1 MPPVLFVPTRPHLSC
16 LGPVHVSLI
25 PTLFFFP
32 FTRVFSSPRVPPS
45 ERGHKTEPQ
54 RRLTID
60 YRIPS
65 PPRRRQP
72 AAPPIRLL
80 GLAPPAMAAEA
91 GSISKVLI
99 VVGNPI
105 PCRFLLPKALLC
117 SVSRFA
123 YSAGIAALLGSRCSD
138 ADGGDAA
145 RQQVQARRGARPR
158 IHVSAL
164 FLFSFGSSSAS
175 PAYVLSVRFQWNGL
189 VRLLWNGLGRFQG
202 IVGNFP
208 PCAAC

>member
-1 MPPVLFVPTRPHLSC
+1 M
-16 LGPVHVSLI
+16 
-25 PTLFFFP
+25 
-32 FTRVFSSPRVPPS
+32 
-45 ERGHKTEPQ
+45 
-54 RRLTID
+54 
-60 YRIPS
+60 
-65 PPRRRQP
+65 
-72 AAPPIRLL
+72 AAAVL

-91 GSISKVLI
+91 GPISKVLI

-164 FLFSFGSSSAS
+164 FLSFS
-175 PAYVLSVRFQWNGL
+175 LSVLRMCSQCDFSGMD
-189 VRLLWNGLGRFQG
+189 
-202 IVGNFP
+202 
-208 PCAAC
+208 